1 MMLKDKIKLRQELFR
16 FLRNILD
23 ENDFGEEVEPEE
35 IEKRNDKI
43 KKKFGNITGKTG
55 PYSVPDE
62 LFQRRTPR
70 KNRVLISWKKV
81 KEHNL
86 TIDQLESFSGGV
98 VVEFVN
104 NDFFVKENKNDSL
117 FIELKNRLGGD
128 ETVSSI
134 ITIRS
139 ESGSS
144 SSQEQRD
151 AYKKLINNTVVVYKK
166 KLVSLNEGN
175 IEQYYLE
182 RIVDSG
188 KKGNKKQNPV
198 GIGNEKWCGFLFISI
213 GGGNPD
219 TIKSHKGQHIALFNP
234 ACEYASE
241 EVSEDINLVMCYFA
255 LKSIRSQSKQTEDYN
270 SLLERTKILLKET
283 IYDTSEFKGSLL
295 DYCEYHPSIKFS
307 NDGYLCDPIQME
319 NIDIK
324 DFSVYD
330 KSLPEAID
338 FTHNEAVL
346 YEKYYWDKERK
357 QILSPSRPTNVFWS
371 KHLSNMMQQNFTLET
386 YFDHEDRRVSKR
398 NNFYNSKRKTKMYKL
413 NTKSNLRGLPWQYQK
428 VN

>member
-1 MMLKDKIKLRQELFR
+1 MLKDKIKLRRELFK
-16 FLRNILD
+16 FLRNVLD
-23 ENDFGEEVEPEE
+23 ENDFGEEVKPEE
-35 IEKRNDKI
+35 IEERNDKI
-43 KKKFGNITGKTG
+43 KEKFRNITAKTG
-55 PYSVPDE
+55 MYSVPNE
-62 LFQRRTPR
+62 LFQRRTHR

-117 FIELKNRLGGD
+117 FMELKNRLGGD

-144 SSQEQRD
+144 SSREQRD

-166 KLVSLNEGN
+166 KLVSLNKAN
-175 IEQYYLE
+175 IEQYYLKK
-182 RIVDSG
+182 IVDSG
-188 KKGNKKQNPV
+188 EKGNKKQNSV
-198 GIGNEKWCGFLFISI
+198 GIGNEKWSGFLFISI
-213 GGGNPD
+213 RGGEQD
-219 TIKSHKGQHIALFNP
+219 TIMSHKGQLIALFNP

-270 SLLERTKILLKET
+270 SLLKRTKIILEET
-283 IYDTSEFKGSLL
+283 IYDTPEFKGSLL
-295 DYCEYHPSIKFS
+295 DYCENHPSIIFS

-324 DFSVYD
+324 DFSVDD

-357 QILSPSRPTNVFWS
+357 QLLSPSRPTNVFWS
-371 KHLSNMMQQNFTLET
+371 KHSSNMLQQNFTLET
-386 YFDHEDRRVSKR
+386 YFEQEDRRVSKR
-398 NNFYNSKRKTKMYKL
+398 KNYYNNKRKAKMYKL
-413 NTKSNLRGLPWQYQK
+413 NTKSNLRGLPWKYQK